1 MKKRRNRKGKMKKK
15 ALGDSRAR
23 LLFRLR
29 HVKTVV
35 GSRNKQER
43 SGMMHGQEPQAL
55 EKALSLPL
63 SSPGVSFAL
72 TGHVSVCHMSEHFTV
87 ALYKVSQRDR
97 QTTPSSPFN
106 FLVTTLSSSFLG
118 PNASGC
124 SWNKGVK

>member
-1 MKKRRNRKGKMKKK
+1 MRKRRNRKGKTKKK

-29 HVKTVV
+29 HVKMVV

-43 SGMMHGQEPQAL
+43 SGMMPGQEPQAL

-63 SSPGVSFAL
+63 VSWSLLCAHW
-72 TGHVSVCHMSEHFTV
+72 TRVCHMSEHFTV

-97 QTTPSSPFN
+97 QTTPGSPFN
-106 FLVTTLSSSFLG
+106 CFVATLSSSFLG
-118 PNASGC
+118 TDASGC
-124 SWNKGVK
+124 SWNKGLK